1 MPFEFLP
8 TTLPVVIQVKSRLF
22 SDDRGSFTET
32 YKQSDFFKAG
42 IDHAFVQDNHSVS
55 TAGTLRGLHYQL
67 PPHAQGKLVRVVVGR
82 AWDVA
87 VDLRRSSP
95 TFGQWIGMEL
105 TAVDGTMLWIPP
117 GFAHGFLALEDET
130 HLIYKCT
137 AEYDRDSERSIRW
150 DDRELAIQWP
160 QLTTIAEYRLSEKDA
175 VAPTFHEAEV
185 YP

>member
-8 TTLPVVIQVKSRLF
+8 TTLPDVIQVKSRLF

-42 IDHAFVQDNHSVS
+42 IDHTFVQDNHSVS

-67 PPHAQGKLVRVVVGR
+67 PPHAQGKLVRVVAGR

-87 VDLRRSSP
+87 VDLRRSSV
-95 TFGQWIGMEL
+95 TFAQWIGIEL
-105 TAVDGTMLWIPP
+105 NAADSTMLWIPL
-117 GFAHGFLALEDET
+117 GFAHGFLALEDQT

-137 AEYDRDSERSIRW
+137 AEYDRGSERSIRW
-150 DDRELAIQWP
+150 DDPDLAIDWP
-160 QLTTIAEYRLSEKDA
+160 ILPSGAEYRLSEKDSI
-175 VAPTFHEAEV
+175 APLLPASEV
-185 YP
+185 FP